1 MKENN
6 EFRMFK
12 SLKPLK
18 LIALPKKKELRL
30 ITLEKIAECFEYSRE
45 YSEQEVNIILM
56 DIYDDY
62 VYLRREL
69 VDHGLLRRKND
80 GCKYWKES

>member
-1 MKENN
+1 MKEID